1 MFKDRLE
8 AAKLLSKKIKETL
21 GDMKDVIVL
30 AIPRGGIIVG
40 AEVARFFGW
49 DLDITIPRKL
59 GAPGNPELAI
69 GAIGEHGG
77 LVINDRAYKL
87 LGIDKDYLDK
97 IIEKEKKEIERRSSL
112 YRTKRF
118 DYKGKNLIIVDDGIA
133 TGSTVIASI
142 RGLRTSEPKSIV
154 VAVPVLPYET
164 IDLIKKEADILIYLM
179 APKEFWAVG
188 QFYADF
194 GEVKDEEV
202 VRILKEFSKDIKDS

>member
-8 AAKLLSKKIKETL
+8 AAKLLSEKIKETL
-21 GDMKDVIVL
+21 PNITDVIVL
-30 AIPRGGIIVG
+30 AIPRGGIVIG
-40 AEVARFFGW
+40 AQVAKFFGW

-69 GAIGEHGG
+69 GAIGEHNG
-77 LVINDRAYKL
+77 LVINERAYKL
-87 LGIDKDYLDK
+87 LGIEKDYLDK
-97 IIEKEKKEIERRSSL
+97 VIERERKEIERRSNL
-112 YRTKRF
+112 YRTKKF
-118 DYKGKNLIIVDDGIA
+118 DYKDKNLIIVDDGIA

-142 RGLRTSEPKSIV
+142 RGLRIFKPRSII

-164 IDLIKKEADILIYLM
+164 IDLIKKEADILIYLI

-202 VRILKEFSKDIKDS
+202 IRILKEFSEDIKER

>member
-8 AAKLLSKKIKETL
+8 AAQLLSKKIKDTL
-21 GDMKDVIVL
+21 PDITDVIVL
-30 AIPRGGIIVG
+30 AIPRGGIVIG
-40 AEVARFFGW
+40 AQVAKFFGW

-77 LVINDRAYKL
+77 LVINERAYKL
-87 LGIDKDYLDK
+87 LGIEKDYLDK
-97 IIEKEKKEIERRSSL
+97 VIEREKREIERRSNL

-142 RGLRTSEPKSIV
+142 RGLRTFEPKSII

-202 VRILKEFSKDIKDS
+202 IKILKEFSKDIKER